1 MKKKNNKKYAYVVDL
16 TEIEVLDDIDVVFAL
31 AKQDAGLPITDDEL
45 MDIVYFAVSKNF
57 AIKMLECIPCIEK
70 FLNDL
75 PAIVKAAHTPWY
87 KKVWNAIT
95 YPARKIWNLIKRK
108 K

>member
-1 MKKKNNKKYAYVVDL
+1 MKKKNTKKYAYVVDI

-45 MDIVYFAVSKNF
+45 MDIVIFAVNKNI
-57 AIKMLECIPCIEK
+57 AVKMLEFVPTLKEIFK
-70 FLNDL
+70 DL
-75 PAIVKAAHTPWY
+75 PNIVKAATTPWY
-87 KKVWNAIT
+87 KKAWNTIT
-95 YPARKIWNLIKRK
+95 YPVRKIWNLIKRK